1 MSPANSFECYMAD
14 CVDRRATQVEHNR
27 ELLLQR
33 RSDCQSQGETQV
45 KKDLSNIYTEFIT
58 DHAGGVNY
66 GRFVKDWVG
75 ENYVPLFPEL

>member
-1 MSPANSFECYMAD
+1 MLHGGLGRQA
-14 CVDRRATQVEHNR
+14 RTQVEHNK

-45 KKDLSNIYTEFIT
+45 KKDLSNIYTQFIT

-66 GRFVKDWVG
+66 CRFVKDWVG